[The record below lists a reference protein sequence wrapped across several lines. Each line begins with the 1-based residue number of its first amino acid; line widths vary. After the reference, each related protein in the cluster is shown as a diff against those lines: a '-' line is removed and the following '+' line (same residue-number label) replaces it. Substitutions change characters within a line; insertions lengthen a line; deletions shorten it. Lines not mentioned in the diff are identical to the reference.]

1 MAAKQYRLEEVAE
14 HNTESDC
21 WVIVHGK
28 VYDVTA
34 FLDEHPG
41 GPEYLID
48 SSGDKDATEGFE
60 DYGHSK
66 TARNMLKEYYLGD
79 VHPDDMDKL
88 KATSSG
94 SSGAGKAGADNPN
107 TLVFI
112 GGLLVVL
119 VALYLKFWN
128 VAEEQE

>member
-1 MAAKQYRLEEVAE
+1 MCMYGVLTSSRVKRNLTLAAL
-14 HNTESDC
+14 
-21 WVIVHGK
+21 
-28 VYDVTA
+28 
-34 FLDEHPG
+34 
-41 GPEYLID
+41 
-48 SSGDKDATEGFE
+48 SSQ
-60 DYGHSK
+60 
-66 TARNMLKEYYLGD
+66 
-79 VHPDDMDKL
+79 PDDMDKL